1 MTEGSLTESIM
12 VPEAGRVKDERVV
25 IRFGTSGWRA
35 VIADEFT
42 FANVRRVAAAIAEH
56 LVQTGAARQGVFVGY
71 DTRFLSDR
79 FAREAAAVLAG
90 RGVPVALSPA
100 PIPTPAVAFAIV
112 SGRRAGGITVTAS
125 HNPPEYNGLKFST
138 GDGAPAL
145 PGTTRVIET
154 LVGEGAAAEPPG
166 APGAT
171 AGVRPLDMRAA
182 YFRQIARLVRLQS
195 IRKARLKIGC
205 DPRYGASIGYLDVL
219 LRKAARSV
227 EAIHDRPHPLFGG
240 TGPDCGEAELK
251 PLARLVDRKSGV

>member
-12 VPEAGRVKDERVV
+12 VPEAGRVKDERGV

-35 VIADEFT
+35 VIAEEFT
-42 FANVRRVAAAIAEH
+42 LANVPRGAAAIAPH
-56 LVQTGAARQGVFVGY
+56 PVQTGDAPKGGFVGH
-71 DTRFLSDR
+71 DTRLLSGR
-79 FAREAAAVLAG
+79 LPRRAAAVLAG

-154 LVGEGAAAEPPG
+154 L
-166 APGAT
+166 
-171 AGVRPLDMRAA
+171 
-182 YFRQIARLVRLQS
+182 
-195 IRKARLKIGC
+195 
-205 DPRYGASIGYLDVL
+205 
-219 LRKAARSV
+219 
-227 EAIHDRPHPLFGG
+227 
-240 TGPDCGEAELK
+240 
-251 PLARLVDRKSGV
+251 